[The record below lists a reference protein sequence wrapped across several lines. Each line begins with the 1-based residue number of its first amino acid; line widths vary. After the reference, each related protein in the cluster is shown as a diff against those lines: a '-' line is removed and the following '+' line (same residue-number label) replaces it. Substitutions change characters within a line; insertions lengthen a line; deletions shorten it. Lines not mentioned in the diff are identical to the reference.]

1 MVLAQI
7 PLVAKLTSVLLFTYS
22 PLLSSILSCI
32 FPHEASPPKQVASTC
47 LPVKAQLSIFP
58 LFTSLHLHA
67 AQEIDSL
74 NPKLFSSGQN
84 DSPSLQEP
92 CHSLLK
98 VLQYCCVWLEHSTS
112 VLISRAYMVTGQTY
126 SRKVDIGVLAVLA
139 SLGASIHKVSTLLVY
154 IEKREKDSD
163 LEGKVLVV
171 QNALLKKY
179 WYSLFSCLLCDRVYS
194 PLGTHLVLKSQ
205 RS

>member
-1 MVLAQI
+1 M
-7 PLVAKLTSVLLFTYS
+7 
-22 PLLSSILSCI
+22 
-32 FPHEASPPKQVASTC
+32 
-47 LPVKAQLSIFP
+47 LP
-58 LFTSLHLHA
+58 
-67 AQEIDSL
+67 QEIDSL

-154 IEKREKDSD
+154 IEKREKD
-163 LEGKVLVV
+163 
-171 QNALLKKY
+171 
-179 WYSLFSCLLCDRVYS
+179 F
-194 PLGTHLVLKSQ
+194 

>member
-1 MVLAQI
+1 M
-7 PLVAKLTSVLLFTYS
+7 
-22 PLLSSILSCI
+22 
-32 FPHEASPPKQVASTC
+32 
-47 LPVKAQLSIFP
+47 LP
-58 LFTSLHLHA
+58 
-67 AQEIDSL
+67 QEIDSL

-84 DSPSLQEP
+84 DSPPLQEP

-179 WYSLFSCLLCDRVYS
+179 WCSLFSCLLCDRVCS